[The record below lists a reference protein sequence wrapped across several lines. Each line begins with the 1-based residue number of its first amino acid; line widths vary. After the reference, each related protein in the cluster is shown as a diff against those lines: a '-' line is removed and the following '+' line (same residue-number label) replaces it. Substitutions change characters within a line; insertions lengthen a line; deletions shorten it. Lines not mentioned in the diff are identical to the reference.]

1 MSLSLS
7 QRCLKI
13 SPSAT
18 LAIDAKA
25 KALIAAGE
33 DVISFGAGEPDF
45 DTPEYI
51 ISAAKEAMDLGMTR
65 YTAVAG
71 TMELRQEIC
80 KKLHRDN
87 DLNYDPSEVIVCN
100 GAKQALFNALS
111 AIINP
116 GDEVLLPVPCWLSYP
131 EMVSMTGGVPV
142 MVPGNEE
149 DGFLLTAERIRP
161 YVTEN
166 TKAMMLNS
174 PNNPNGTVW
183 NREVLAGIA
192 ELAVEKGFY
201 IISDEIYEKLIYDG
215 LEHVSVA
222 QFGDAIKAQT
232 IVVNGMSKAFAMTG
246 WRIGYAAGP
255 RSIIKC
261 MTAFQSHSTSAP
273 NTMAQHAAAVALT
286 NGEIQIEEM
295 RKEFDARRRL
305 MYNCLKKIDGIS
317 VHMPQ
322 GAFYMMLN
330 ISNWIGKT
338 FNGLTIAN
346 ALGFAELLLLED
358 KVAVVPGG
366 AFGAPEHVRVSY
378 ATSREKIVAGI
389 ERIGEFCRRLK

>member
-1 MSLSLS
+1 MSLS